1 MRKNLTGRLTGL
13 AEQCIAAINDLDPNL
28 AMRFSR
34 KSYETL
40 TCYASD
46 DQQAL
51 ASVLKPRKR
60 RRTGAK
66 PSSQGRAN
74 DNDND
79 DNNND
84 DNNDDNNDVQ
94 DNNDDDNNDDD
105 NINNNDINR
114 QEYTFLDVDDDDE

>member
-74 DNDND
+74 DNDDDDDDDDDDKNVNDNDND
-79 DNNND
+79 DNDN
-84 DNNDDNNDVQ
+84 DNNREEDA
-94 DNNDDDNNDDD
+94 
-105 NINNNDINR
+105 
-114 QEYTFLDVDDDDE
+114 FLDVDDDNE